1 MFLNNKRRSA
11 DAHSQENTCVEFS
24 SSTLLKRDASTGVL
38 ILQIFEEHLRT
49 VASKVTLESDC
60 LEFCLW
66 TVTFKTILTWQYY
79 KNTSRFQT
87 RPWNTIQRI
96 CHPLRY
102 LLNLGSI
109 CLSLTVTTRWKQTL
123 VVLGLL
129 VATVKPLYDQEDYC
143 VRIIHAETH

>member
-66 TVTFKTILTWQYY
+66 TVTFKTILTYPGNIT
-79 KNTSRFQT
+79 KI
-87 RPWNTIQRI
+87 P
-96 CHPLRY
+96 
-102 LLNLGSI
+102 
-109 CLSLTVTTRWKQTL
+109 
-123 VVLGLL
+123 
-129 VATVKPLYDQEDYC
+129 VAFKPDL
-143 VRIIHAETH
+143 ETQFSAYVIPYATF